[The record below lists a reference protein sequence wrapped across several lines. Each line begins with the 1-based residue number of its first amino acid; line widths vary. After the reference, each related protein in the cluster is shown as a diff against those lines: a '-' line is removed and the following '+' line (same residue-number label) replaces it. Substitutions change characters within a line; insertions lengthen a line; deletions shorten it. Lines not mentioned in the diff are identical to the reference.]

1 MRSFV
6 RKIVINTSTFDVDNF
21 LQLEELERVGLSIEL
36 NLLGRRLTS
45 DEVVNRLRDGAVG
58 LIAGLEDL
66 SAKVLHAAPALKV
79 ISRVGIGLDNVDLD
93 TAKALGIK
101 VFNTPEP
108 PAQAVAELTIGHI
121 LGMLRNISRVDRTI
135 RVGEWKGQFGQLLAG
150 KTVGVVGFGRIGRK
164 VTELLVPF
172 GVNVIAHDPI
182 TPNASGVRFVDLS
195 TLLATSDIVTLHVP
209 YTMDNHHMIGGKEMA
224 TMKKGSF
231 LVNIARGGLIDED
244 ALRSSLISGHLAG
257 AALDCFE
264 IEPYAGPLKDLDN
277 VVMTAHMGTYA
288 TETRGQM
295 EREAAGQLVDHL
307 RKIGEI

>member
-1 MRSFV
+1 MKNIFISTSSFDLSNFDETDLNTLRGAGV
-6 RKIVINTSTFDVDNF
+6 SIRTNPVGRKLTED
-21 LQLEELERVGLSIEL
+21 EAIE
-36 NLLGRRLTS
+36 N
-45 DEVVNRLRDGAVG
+45 LRDNVIG
-58 LIAGLEDL
+58 LIAGLEPL
-66 SAKVLHAAPALKV
+66 NARVLDAAPSLKA
-79 ISRVGIGLDNVDLD
+79 IARVGIGLDTVDLAA
-93 TAKALGIK
+93 AKARGIE

-244 ALRSSLISGHLAG
+244 ALRSSLNSGHLAG

-264 IEPYAGPLKDLDN
+264 VEPYAGPLKDLDN

>member
-1 MRSFV
+1 MKNIFISTSSFDLSNFDETDLNTLRGAGV
-6 RKIVINTSTFDVDNF
+6 SIRTNPVGRKLTED
-21 LQLEELERVGLSIEL
+21 EAIE
-36 NLLGRRLTS
+36 N
-45 DEVVNRLRDGAVG
+45 LRDNVIG
-58 LIAGLEDL
+58 LIAGLEPL
-66 SAKVLHAAPALKV
+66 NARVLDAAPSLKA
-79 ISRVGIGLDNVDLD
+79 IARVGIGLDTVDLAA
-93 TAKALGIK
+93 AKARGIE

-264 IEPYAGPLKDLDN
+264 VEPYAGPLKDLDN

>member
-1 MRSFV
+1 MKNIFISTSSFDLSNFDETDLNTLRGAGV
-6 RKIVINTSTFDVDNF
+6 SIRTNPVGRKLTED
-21 LQLEELERVGLSIEL
+21 EAIE
-36 NLLGRRLTS
+36 N
-45 DEVVNRLRDGAVG
+45 LRDNVIG
-58 LIAGLEDL
+58 LIAGLEPL
-66 SAKVLHAAPALKV
+66 NARVLDAAPSLKA
-79 ISRVGIGLDNVDLD
+79 IARVGIGLDTVDLAA
-93 TAKALGIK
+93 AKARGIE

-121 LGMLRNISRVDRTI
+121 LGMLRNISRVDRAI
-135 RVGEWKGQFGQLLAG
+135 RGGEWKGQFGQLLAG
-150 KTVGVVGFGRIGRK
+150 KTVGVVGYGRIGRK

-209 YTMDNHHMIGGKEMA
+209 YTMDNHHMIGEREIA
-224 TMKKGSF
+224 AMKKSAF

-264 IEPYAGPLKDLDN
+264 VEPYAGPLKDLDN

-295 EREAAGQLVDHL
+295 EREAAKQLVDHL

>member
-1 MRSFV
+1 MRTILV
-6 RKIVINTSTFDVDNF
+6 NTSSFD
-21 LQLEELERVGLSIEL
+21 LENLEGFHELSARGINVEL
-36 NLLGRRLTS
+36 NDLKRKLSEEESIQRMDAS
-45 DEVVNRLRDGAVG
+45 VIG
-58 LIAGLEDL
+58 LIAGLEPL
-66 SAKVLHAAPALKV
+66 NARVLDAAPNLKA
-79 ISRVGIGLDNVDLD
+79 IARVGIGLDTVDLAA
-93 TAKALGIK
+93 AKARGVE

-121 LGMLRNISRVDRTI
+121 LGMLRNISRVDRAI
-135 RVGEWKGQFGQLLAG
+135 RIGEWKGQFGQLLAG

-172 GVNVIAHDPI
+172 SVNVIAHDPI
-182 TPNASGVRFVDLS
+182 TSNASGVRFMDLS

-209 YTMDNHHMIGGKEMA
+209 YTMDNHHMIAAEQIA
-224 TMKKGSF
+224 SMKQGSF
-231 LVNIARGGLIDED
+231 LVNIARGGLIDEE
-244 ALRSSLISGHLAG
+244 ALRASLVSGHLAG

-264 IEPYAGPLKDLDN
+264 IEPYSGPLKDLDN

-295 EREAAGQLVDHL
+295 EREAAARLVDHL

>member
-1 MRSFV
+1 MKNIFISTSSFDLSNFDETDLNTLRGAGV
-6 RKIVINTSTFDVDNF
+6 SIRTNPVGRKLTED
-21 LQLEELERVGLSIEL
+21 EAIE
-36 NLLGRRLTS
+36 N
-45 DEVVNRLRDGAVG
+45 LRDNVIG
-58 LIAGLEDL
+58 LIAGLEPL
-66 SAKVLHAAPALKV
+66 NARVLDAAPSLKA
-79 ISRVGIGLDNVDLD
+79 IARVGIGLDTVDLAA
-93 TAKALGIK
+93 AKARGIE

-121 LGMLRNISRVDRTI
+121 LGMLRNISRVDRAI
-135 RVGEWKGQFGQLLAG
+135 RIGEWKGQFGQLLAG

-164 VTELLVPF
+164 VTELLMPF
-172 GVNVIAHDPI
+172 SVNVIAHDPI
-182 TPNASGVRFVDLS
+182 TSSASGVRFVDLS

-224 TMKKGSF
+224 SMKKGAF

-244 ALRSSLISGHLAG
+244 ALRSSLNSGHLAG

-264 IEPYAGPLKDLDN
+264 VEPYAGPLKDLDN

-295 EREAAGQLVDHL
+295 EREAARRLVDHL

>member
-1 MRSFV
+1 MKNIFISTSSFDLSNFDETDLYTLRGAGV
-6 RKIVINTSTFDVDNF
+6 SIRTNSVGRKLTED
-21 LQLEELERVGLSIEL
+21 EAIE
-36 NLLGRRLTS
+36 N
-45 DEVVNRLRDGAVG
+45 LRDNVIG
-58 LIAGLEDL
+58 LIAGLEPL
-66 SAKVLHAAPALKV
+66 NARVLDAAPSLKA
-79 ISRVGIGLDNVDLD
+79 IARVGIGLDTVDL
-93 TAKALGIK
+93 AAANARGIE

-121 LGMLRNISRVDRTI
+121 LGMLRNISRVDRAI
-135 RVGEWKGQFGQLLAG
+135 RLGEWKGQFGQLLAG

-172 GVNVIAHDPI
+172 GVDVIAHDPI
-182 TPNASGVRFVDLS
+182 TPNAPGIRFVDLS

-224 TMKKGSF
+224 SMKKGAF

-244 ALRSSLISGHLAG
+244 ALWSSLNSGHLAG

-264 IEPYAGPLKDLDN
+264 VEPYAGPLKDLDN

-295 EREAAGQLVDHL
+295 EREAAGRLVDHL

>member
-1 MRSFV
+1 MKNIFISTSSFDLSNFDETDLNTLRGAGV
-6 RKIVINTSTFDVDNF
+6 SIRTNPVGRKLTED
-21 LQLEELERVGLSIEL
+21 EAIE
-36 NLLGRRLTS
+36 N
-45 DEVVNRLRDGAVG
+45 LRDNVIG
-58 LIAGLEDL
+58 LIAGLEPL
-66 SAKVLHAAPALKV
+66 NARVLDAAPSLKA
-79 ISRVGIGLDNVDLD
+79 IARVGIGLDTVDLAA
-93 TAKALGIK
+93 AKARGIE

-121 LGMLRNISRVDRTI
+121 LGMLRNISRVDRAI

-150 KTVGVVGFGRIGRK
+150 KTVGVVGYGRIGRK

-182 TPNASGVRFVDLS
+182 TGNASGVRFVDLS

-209 YTMDNHHMIGGKEMA
+209 YTMDNHHMIGEREIA
-224 TMKKGSF
+224 AMKKSAF

-264 IEPYAGPLKDLDN
+264 VEPYAGPLKDLDN

-295 EREAAGQLVDHL
+295 EREAAKQLVDHL

>member
-1 MRSFV
+1 MKNIFISTSSFDLSNFDETDLNTLRGAGV
-6 RKIVINTSTFDVDNF
+6 SIRTNPVGRKLTED
-21 LQLEELERVGLSIEL
+21 EAIE
-36 NLLGRRLTS
+36 N
-45 DEVVNRLRDGAVG
+45 LRDNVIG
-58 LIAGLEDL
+58 LIAGLEPL
-66 SAKVLHAAPALKV
+66 NARVLDTAPSLKA
-79 ISRVGIGLDNVDLD
+79 IARVGIGLDTVDLAA
-93 TAKALGIK
+93 AKARGIE

-121 LGMLRNISRVDRTI
+121 LGMLRNISRVDRAI
-135 RVGEWKGQFGQLLAG
+135 RGGEWKGQFGQLLAG
-150 KTVGVVGFGRIGRK
+150 KTVGVVGYGRIGRK

-182 TPNASGVRFVDLS
+182 TQNASGVRFVDLS

-209 YTMDNHHMIGGKEMA
+209 YTMDNHHMIAAEQIA
-224 TMKKGSF
+224 SMKRGSF
-231 LVNIARGGLIDED
+231 LVNIARGGLVDED

-264 IEPYAGPLKDLDN
+264 VEPYSGPLKDLDN

-295 EREAAGQLVDHL
+295 EREAANQLVDHL

>member
-1 MRSFV
+1 L
-6 RKIVINTSTFDVDNF
+6 TED
-21 LQLEELERVGLSIEL
+21 EAIE
-36 NLLGRRLTS
+36 N
-45 DEVVNRLRDGAVG
+45 LRDNVIG
-58 LIAGLEDL
+58 LIAGLEPL
-66 SAKVLHAAPALKV
+66 NARVLDAAPSLKA
-79 ISRVGIGLDNVDLD
+79 IARVGIGLDTVDL
-93 TAKALGIK
+93 AAAEARGIEI
-101 VFNTPEP
+101 FNTPEP

-121 LGMLRNISRVDRTI
+121 LGMLRNISRVDRAI
-135 RVGEWKGQFGQLLAG
+135 RSGEWKGQFGQLLAG

-164 VTELLVPF
+164 VTDLLVPF

-182 TPNASGVRFVDLS
+182 TSNAPGVRFVDLS

-224 TMKKGSF
+224 SMKKGAF

-244 ALRSSLISGHLAG
+244 ALRSSLVSGHLAG

-264 IEPYAGPLKDLDN
+264 VEPYAGPLKDLNN

-295 EREAAGQLVDHL
+295 EREAAGHLVDHL

>member
-1 MRSFV
+1 MKNIFISTSSFDLSNFDETDLNTLRGAGV
-6 RKIVINTSTFDVDNF
+6 SIRTNPVGRKLTED
-21 LQLEELERVGLSIEL
+21 EAIE
-36 NLLGRRLTS
+36 N
-45 DEVVNRLRDGAVG
+45 LRDNVIG
-58 LIAGLEDL
+58 LIAGLEPL
-66 SAKVLHAAPALKV
+66 NARVLDAAPSLKA
-79 ISRVGIGLDNVDLD
+79 IARVGIGLDTVDLAA
-93 TAKALGIK
+93 AKARGIE

-121 LGMLRNISRVDRTI
+121 LGMLRNISRVDRAI
-135 RVGEWKGQFGQLLAG
+135 RLGEWKGQFGQLLAG

-172 GVNVIAHDPI
+172 GVDVIAHDPI
-182 TPNASGVRFVDLS
+182 TPNAPGVRFVDLS

-224 TMKKGSF
+224 SMKKGAF

-244 ALRSSLISGHLAG
+244 ALRSSLNSGHLAG

-264 IEPYAGPLKDLDN
+264 VEPYAGPLKDLDN

-295 EREAAGQLVDHL
+295 EREAAGRLVDHL

>member
-1 MRSFV
+1 MKNIFISTSSFDLSNFDETDLNTLRGAGV
-6 RKIVINTSTFDVDNF
+6 SIRTNPVGRKLTED
-21 LQLEELERVGLSIEL
+21 EAIE
-36 NLLGRRLTS
+36 N
-45 DEVVNRLRDGAVG
+45 LRDNVIG
-58 LIAGLEDL
+58 LIAGLEPL
-66 SAKVLHAAPALKV
+66 NARVLDAAPSLKA
-79 ISRVGIGLDNVDLD
+79 IARVGIGLDTVDLAA
-93 TAKALGIK
+93 AKARGIE